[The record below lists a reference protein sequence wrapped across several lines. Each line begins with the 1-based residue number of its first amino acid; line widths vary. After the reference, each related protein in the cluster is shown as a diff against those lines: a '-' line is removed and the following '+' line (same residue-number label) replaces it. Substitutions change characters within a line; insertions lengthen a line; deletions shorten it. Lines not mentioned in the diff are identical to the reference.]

1 MKIILKTDNDEKK
14 LLGVVPFDV
23 AEYANEPNTKTFKVK
38 KELEQTPSNLK
49 GYIAFQV
56 YI

>member
-14 LLGVVPFDV
+14 LLGIVPFDV
-23 AEYANEPNTKTFKVK
+23 AEFANEENTKTIKVK
-38 KELEQTPSNLK
+38 KELEQTPANLK
-49 GYIAFQV
+49 GYIAYQV